1 MGFKMKNDG
10 KKDGRKQKGQKKQNN
25 NNELNA
31 IKRNNRIR
39 NMDQNQKNTRLLILV
54 RFIR

>member
-1 MGFKMKNDG
+1 MVKKMDES
-10 KKDGRKQKGQKKQNN
+10 KKAKKKQNN